1 MVNLKDVQNN
11 SVVKALIDTA
21 NHYLEVKGY
30 TEHGQRHV
38 GYVSATAGKILSEL
52 NFPDREVEL
61 AKITGWV
68 HDVGNAV
75 NREHHGITGAVLV
88 MPILKDMGMDIEEIM
103 KVITAIGNHEEGNGI
118 PVNAISAAIII
129 ADKSDAHRTRV
140 RKDKYDPNDIHDRV
154 NYSIKNNNMEVD
166 SEKKV
171 IRIKFEMD
179 TNTSSVM
186 EYLQIYLS
194 RMRMSE
200 SAANFLGCTF
210 ELVINNVIIN
220 NHNYGLK

>member
-1 MVNLKDVQNN
+1 M
-11 SVVKALIDTA
+11 
-21 NHYLEVKGY
+21 
-30 TEHGQRHV
+30 
-38 GYVSATAGKILSEL
+38 
-52 NFPDREVEL
+52 
-61 AKITGWV
+61 
-68 HDVGNAV
+68 
-75 NREHHGITGAVLV
+75 
-88 MPILKDMGMDIEEIM
+88 
-103 KVITAIGNHEEGNGI
+103 
-118 PVNAISAAIII
+118 
-129 ADKSDAHRTRV
+129 